1 MKEKLLKLRLLFTRY
16 FYCGFDFE
24 GWKEEVWEVD
34 LDDYVCCSGQMCCCW
49 GKTNRQNFYGD

>member
-24 GWKEEVWEVD
+24 GWKKENQKRFMVK
-34 LDDYVCCSGQMCCCW
+34 LFKNIYR
-49 GKTNRQNFYGD
+49 TNKRFKS